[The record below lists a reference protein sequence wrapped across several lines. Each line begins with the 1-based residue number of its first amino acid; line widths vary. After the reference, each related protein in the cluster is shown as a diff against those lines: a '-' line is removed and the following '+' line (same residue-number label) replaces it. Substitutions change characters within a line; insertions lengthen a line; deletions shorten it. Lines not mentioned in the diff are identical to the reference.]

1 MSDEQT
7 RENGDYWHE
16 MLKAVEAGKFSE
28 VTQAYVHLIKC
39 KMGIFWDKYYLIF
52 YLFSSEILFSQ
63 FLSGFLWWVYDLTFV
78 SNILILSMPVTRG

>member
-39 KMGIFWDKYYLIF
+39 KMGIF
-52 YLFSSEILFSQ
+52 
-63 FLSGFLWWVYDLTFV
+63 
-78 SNILILSMPVTRG
+78 